1 MSAFH
6 APVQQR
12 AEAFA
17 YPTPPSDPRARSGKE
32 TARLTLLRAA
42 GVFYRKPSLANAPRS
57 LLLIRPDH
65 LGDVLLMTPAL
76 HALRVALPDTRITV
90 LVGPWSADILR
101 GNPDLD
107 ALETCMFPGFA
118 RSHRWTSLSPY
129 RLLGEMAGRL
139 RAANYDAA
147 VILRFDHW
155 WGAWLAAA
163 AGIPRRVG
171 YDWLETKPFLTEAI
185 PYRPGRHE
193 VKQNAT
199 LLAALAPG
207 LDSAL
212 GPTRFQVSEADRE
225 WVDQRLATLGIDRDA
240 RIIAIHPGAG
250 TPVKQWPIAAW
261 AEVAEHLTAGAQVRM
276 VLTGGYSER
285 KLTADI
291 NARLTH
297 PALDLAR
304 QTTLGQLAA
313 LYTRAELVL
322 GSDSGPLHLAV
333 AVGAATIHLYGP
345 ILPAKFGPWG
355 DPARNIVLQ
364 TNWPCAPCDR
374 LYWPPSVLPQ
384 HACMADITPETVLRA
399 ADTLLR

>member
-6 APVQQR
+6 ALAQNEV
-12 AEAFA
+12 EAAA
-17 YPTPPSDPRARSGKE
+17 YPSPPSESRPRSGKE
-32 TARLTLLRAA
+32 TARLAMLRAA
-42 GVFYRKPSLANAPRS
+42 GVFYRKRSQAIAPRS
-57 LLLIRPDH
+57 LLLMRPDH

-76 HALRVALPDTRITV
+76 HALRIALPDTRITA
-90 LVGPWSADILR
+90 LVGPWSADVLR
-101 GNPDLD
+101 DNPDVN
-107 ALETCMFPGFA
+107 AIETCKFPGFA

-129 RLLGEMAGRL
+129 RQLGEMAGRL
-139 RAANYDAA
+139 RVARYDAA
-147 VILRFDHW
+147 LILRFDHW

-171 YDWLETKPFLTEAI
+171 YNWPETKPFLTEAI
-185 PYRPGRHE
+185 PYRAGRHE
-193 VKQNAT
+193 VEQNGT
-199 LLAALAPG
+199 LLEALAPG
-207 LDSAL
+207 MNSVL
-212 GPTRFQVSEADRE
+212 GPTRFQVTETDRE
-225 WVDQRLATLGIDRDA
+225 WVDQRLATVGIDRDA
-240 RIIAIHPGAG
+240 RVIAIHPGAG
-250 TPVKQWPIAAW
+250 APVKQWPIAAW
-261 AEVAEHLTAGAQVRM
+261 AEVAEHLTTDRQIRI

-285 KLTADI
+285 ELTAGI

-313 LYTRAELVL
+313 LYARAELVL

-333 AVGAATIHLYGP
+333 AVGAPTIHLYGP
-345 ILPAKFGPWG
+345 IPPAKFGPWG

-384 HACMADITPETVLRA
+384 HACMGAITPVDVLCA
-399 ADTLLR
+399 ANALLR